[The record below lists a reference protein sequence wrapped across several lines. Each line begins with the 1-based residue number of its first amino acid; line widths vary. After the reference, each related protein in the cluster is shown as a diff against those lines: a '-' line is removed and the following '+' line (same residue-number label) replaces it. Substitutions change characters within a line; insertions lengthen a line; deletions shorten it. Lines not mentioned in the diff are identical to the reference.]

1 MPTIAIVADTGCDL
15 PPAILARY
23 DIGQVSLTA
32 RFGEYELLDTP
43 ESRNEFWDLYDIS
56 PPPQSAGPSIGD
68 WADAFEIA
76 LQRADEVIAITI
88 TSKHS
93 STYNSAVIAAEQFD
107 GRVHVFDSWSLSLAE
122 GLLTLRAAKMAEEGH
137 AADEILAALTSW
149 RERLRV
155 FILLDTIESLQ
166 RGGRAATIMSAIK
179 RVSAMFSIRPIL
191 TINEGTISLDGVVRS
206 RKKGF
211 NRIVGNLDGHQIE
224 ALVTAHTRNPEG
236 GERLADAAAEAAG
249 YPRSEIVVVEAG
261 PALAVHAGPGMIG
274 MAFIGKPAT

>member
-1 MPTIAIVADTGCDL
+1 MLPIAIGADTGCDL

-137 AADEILAALTSW
+137 AAAEILAALTSW

-191 TINEGTISLDGVVRS
+191 TINEGSISLDGVVRS

-211 NRIVGNLDGHQIE
+211 NRIVSNLDGHQIE

-249 YPRSEIVVVEAG
+249 YPRSEIMVVEAG

-274 MAFIGKPAT
+274 MAFIEKPAT

>member
-1 MPTIAIVADTGCDL
+1 MLPIAIVADTGCDL

-137 AADEILAALTSW
+137 AAAEILAALTSW

-191 TINEGTISLDGVVRS
+191 TINEGSISLDGVVRS

-211 NRIVGNLDGHQIE
+211 NRIVSNLDGHQIE

-249 YPRSEIVVVEAG
+249 YPRSEIMVVEAG

-274 MAFIGKPAT
+274 MAFIEKPAT